1 VEDKE
6 LTYYR
11 LIADYLDNRMNED
24 EEIAFM
30 EQLSLNEDLRMLY
43 EQHLDMNWKLEGAK
57 QEDTGEQQ
65 EKIISIAPNKVNN
78 YWWLRIAAIVIVM
91 AGVGIIFLQN
101 NKTKKSDVGSN
112 IVKIDTSV
120 KATDTQP
127 IFNPYDSGKSPNLF
141 ERYYAKYAGTD
152 EDPVAISLYLSF
164 YKNGEYQKVLKAS
177 KDDYQ
182 LLGNVE
188 EDVTEYYMELYK
200 ALSQLE
206 INNPASAG
214 ELQKISE
221 ITSSTAIKDHA
232 RWYAALAFLKHNN
245 PDECK
250 LMLQKIIANKN
261 SRYQAKAEKLLSD
274 LSGEQK

>member
-1 VEDKE
+1 MEDKE

-11 LIADYLDNRMNED
+11 LIADYLDNRMNEE

-30 EQLSLNEDLRMLY
+30 EQLSANEELRMLY
-43 EQHLDMNWKLEGAK
+43 EQHLDMNWKLEGANQK
-57 QEDTGEQQ
+57 DAQEQP

-78 YWWLRIAAIVIVM
+78 YWWLRIAAIFIVITG
-91 AGVGIIFLQN
+91 AGIILLQK
-101 NKTKKSDVGSN
+101 NKPDKSNQGSN
-112 IVKIDTSV
+112 LVKIDTSV

-127 IFNPYDSGKSPNLF
+127 IFNPSDSGNAPNLF

-182 LLGNVE
+182 LLGNKE
-188 EDVTEYYMELYK
+188 QDVTEEYMELYK
-200 ALSQLE
+200 ALSRLA
-206 INNPASAG
+206 INDTSSAG

-221 ITSSTAIKDHA
+221 ITSSTAIRDQA
-232 RWYAALAFLKHNN
+232 LWYAALAFLKHNN
-245 PDECK
+245 PDDCK
-250 LMLQKIIANKN
+250 LMLQKIKVNKN

-274 LSGEQK
+274 LSVEPN